1 MTPETSSVTPI
12 VQMNIAEYFMDSVST
27 AVFNQHVVVEDE
39 TILYVVNL
47 LSSCL
52 RTEQFFQATPDGAV
66 MPPLALLF
74 AEAVEAEKLADRQIA
89 FRRLGD
95 LALLTAGLF
104 SGSFSR
110 KTVDV
115 DYYIAM
121 GGGAYGSLASM
132 VGNSS
137 RERVFK
143 SIFEELSVKFPVFVD
158 VLGEVGENAHFGKQT
173 DLLRLYEIWMRTGSQ
188 RAADHLRELGI
199 QPCWGSVSQRHN

>member
-1 MTPETSSVTPI
+1 MSPETLSESPI
-12 VQMNIAEYFMDSVST
+12 IQMNIAEYFMDSVST
-27 AVFNQHVVVEDE
+27 AVFNQHVVAEDE

-52 RTEQFFQATPDGAV
+52 RTERFFQSTPEGVV
-66 MPPLALLF
+66 MPPLAMLF
-74 AEAVEAEKLADRQIA
+74 AEAVEAEKLVDRQIA

-110 KTVDV
+110 KAVGA
-115 DYYIAM
+115 DYYLAM
-121 GGGAYGSLASM
+121 GGSAYGALASM

-143 SIFEELSVKFPVFVD
+143 ATFEELSAKFPIFVD
-158 VLGEVGENAHFGKQT
+158 VLGEVGENAHFGQQT
-173 DLLRLYEIWMRTGSQ
+173 DILRLYEIWMRTGSQ
-188 RAADHLRELGI
+188 RAADHLRSLGI
-199 QPCWGSVSQRHN
+199 QPCWGSLSQRHN